1 MGTTT
6 LYMRQGFGRV
16 RPTCLRGVTAS
27 DIVFLSLHNKAHS
40 YVLRLTLRQL
50 VIGLA
55 KTFVR
60 SVLMYR
66 CVCHLYFTL
75 LLHHLWDVT
84 VNESS
89 LGVLA
94 GTPRWLV
101 DWCVIHRSERFRRR
115 QTVASTCVRFE
126 LHPAQAAKVFPA
138 ARLGGSAGRHSHHSH
153 DSGRYLSHTQLR
165 TARRLWRR
173 RVR

>member
-16 RPTCLRGVTAS
+16 TCLRGVTAS

-60 SVLMYR
+60 SVLM
-66 CVCHLYFTL
+66 
-75 LLHHLWDVT
+75 
-84 VNESS
+84 
-89 LGVLA
+89 
-94 GTPRWLV
+94 
-101 DWCVIHRSERFRRR
+101 
-115 QTVASTCVRFE
+115 
-126 LHPAQAAKVFPA
+126 
-138 ARLGGSAGRHSHHSH
+138 
-153 DSGRYLSHTQLR
+153 
-165 TARRLWRR
+165 
-173 RVR
+173 